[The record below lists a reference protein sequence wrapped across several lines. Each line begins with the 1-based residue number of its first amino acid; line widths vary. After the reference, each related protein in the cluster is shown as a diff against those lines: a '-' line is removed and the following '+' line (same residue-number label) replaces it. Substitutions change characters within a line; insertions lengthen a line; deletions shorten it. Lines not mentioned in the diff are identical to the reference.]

1 MKINIR
7 DDSLSFVKE
16 LINDVVNA
24 YENSL
29 NEKFIFC
36 AKLHY
41 LEVNIWST
49 VEGADTFGICTQ
61 ESQQKYILNLMVNAE
76 NTRGWNAFIIAHE
89 LAHLLIF
96 SVEGLKIA
104 GEAKDG
110 STNFTAVAR
119 LSSDG
124 STYGDA
130 LEECIADYLA
140 LYIVRKLNLED
151 SQVRVY
157 EEKNELEFFIVEELS
172 SNFGDTINNSEFID
186 SYTCDEEK
194 DEINIS
200 NLFWSSI
207 VTFTFEKIVNEYDK
221 YMGNNSFK
229 ALNED
234 LEEFYDNR
242 ESNKFNCD
250 CILNELRRFKKRYQ
264 QQ

>member
-16 LINDVVNA
+16 LINNVVNA

-36 AKLHY
+36 AKLHC
-41 LEVNIWST
+41 LEVNVWST

-76 NTRGWNAFIIAHE
+76 NTKGWNAFIIAHE
-89 LAHLLIF
+89 LAHLLMF

-140 LYIVRKLNLED
+140 VYIVRKLNLED

-157 EEKNELEFFIVEELS
+157 EEKNELEFLIVEELS

-186 SYTCDEEK
+186 SYTCDEEN
-194 DEINIS
+194 DEISIS
-200 NLFWSSI
+200 NMFWTSI
-207 VTFTFEKIVNEYDK
+207 VTFTFEKIVDEYNN
-221 YMGNNSFK
+221 YMGRNSFK
-229 ALNED
+229 ELNEQ
-234 LEEFYDNR
+234 LEIFYDNR
-242 ESNKFNCD
+242 DNNNVNNDDF
-250 CILNELRRFKKRYQ
+250 ILHELKRFKRKLQ
-264 QQ
+264 Q